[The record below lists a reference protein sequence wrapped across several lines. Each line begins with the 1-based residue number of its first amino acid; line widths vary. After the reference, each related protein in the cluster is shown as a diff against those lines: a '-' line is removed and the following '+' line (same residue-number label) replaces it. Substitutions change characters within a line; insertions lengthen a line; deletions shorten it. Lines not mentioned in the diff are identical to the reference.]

1 MRLVIDANIA
11 LSAGS
16 SDVPMS
22 LYSRKCLM
30 AVRDREHV
38 AVFSQQLLEEWK
50 EHASLVSRRWWK
62 SMAARRRIEKV
73 EGEEFAPHLDRA
85 CACLS
90 EDKWKEDL
98 RKDFHLVRAA
108 LAADQTILSNES
120 NFPEYLAIAAHTV
133 NVLSALYY
141 GNPATEGEPCI
152 EWIKAGAQT
161 IRTRC
166 ISNWTESRVG
176 NHES

>member
-152 EWIKAGAQT
+152 EWVQAGAHP
-161 IRTRC
+161 IGNRR
-166 ISNWTESRVG
+166 ISNWTESHL
-176 NHES
+176 NFE